1 MRNLGNA
8 FTVGLAILGLHSGM
22 ALGARWTEASTG
34 LTGTVAGVR
43 KLAIDRATGSTVYAH
58 TSGNGIF
65 RSTDGGSSWK
75 ALGTITGVLA
85 LALDPTSAST
95 IYGGTS
101 HGVLK
106 STNGGAFWNAVN
118 AGLTSY
124 MVSSLAIDPSNNQT
138 LYAGNYYGGVCK
150 STNGGASWIAI
161 NAGMTATD
169 VRSLVIDVLSPEQLR
184 RLGRDAERI
193 TSRIDASA
201 IS

>member
-8 FTVGLAILGLHSGM
+8 FTVGLAILGLHTGM

-106 STNGGAFWNAVN
+106 STNGGESWDS
-118 AGLTSY
+118 AGLSGTS
-124 MVSSLAIDPSNNQT
+124 VSVLAIDPITPST
-138 LYAGNYYGGVCK
+138 LYALQEHRWRRKLDRLCRGSSPGPLH
-150 STNGGASWIAI
+150 
-161 NAGMTATD
+161 
-169 VRSLVIDVLSPEQLR
+169 RRFLS
-184 RLGRDAERI
+184 
-193 TSRIDASA
+193 
-201 IS
+201 